1 MSQTY
6 NCEVAVVGGGPA
18 GATVAMK
25 LARSGV
31 DVLLLERD
39 RVPRH
44 KCCAGGVT
52 AAARELLAV
61 DISGAVECEVSWLRA
76 SSVGGR
82 AVSWEEDEPFM
93 FTVSRE
99 RLDATLWSAALDAGA
114 RALDCHRVVRLEDAG
129 DGVVLECE
137 TCEVHALAVV
147 GADGAAGIVGA
158 HMGWGR
164 PRHVAVGVALEL
176 ERPASPAGYSGEMVE
191 LMVGVA
197 RGTHGWVFPRTDTLS
212 VGIECHNR
220 QVDRAAA
227 LQKVVAYADLSEA
240 RVIRRCV
247 HPIPSLVESGKVA
260 TERALLVGDA
270 AGLCDPLTG
279 EGIRNAVASGTLA
292 ADVVL
297 DSVRSGGIDLRGYEA
312 ELEKSILPELRAG
325 LLLHRV
331 VSRVEGAAM
340 FILEHREGARK
351 TCIQLLRGE
360 TSYRQL
366 LERVG
371 GIRGIASLTGEA
383 RK

>member
-1 MSQTY
+1 MSKTY
-6 NCEVAVVGGGPA
+6 KCEVAVVGGGPS
-18 GATVAMK
+18 GTTVAME

-31 DVLLLERD
+31 DVLLLERV

-61 DISGAVECEVSWLRA
+61 DISAVVECEVNRLRV

-82 AVSWEEDEPFM
+82 GVSWEDDEPLM

-99 RLDATLWSAALDAGA
+99 RLDAALWFAAVEAGA
-114 RALDCHRVVRLEDAG
+114 RVLDCHRVVRVEDAG
-129 DGVVLECE
+129 DRVMLECE

-158 HMGWGR
+158 HMGQGR

-176 ERPASPAGYSGEMVE
+176 ERPASPAECSGEMAE
-191 LMVGVA
+191 LVLGVA
-197 RGTHGWVFPRTDTLS
+197 PGTHGWIFPMTDRLS
-212 VGIECHNR
+212 VGIECHNT

-227 LQKVVAYADLSEA
+227 LQKMVAHAGLSETK
-240 RVIRRCV
+240 VIRRCV
-247 HPIPSLVESGKVA
+247 HPIPSLVESGKLA
-260 TERALLVGDA
+260 TERVLLVGDA

-297 DSVRSGGIDLRGYEA
+297 DSVRSGGVDLRGYET
-312 ELEKSILPELRAG
+312 EMEKSILPELRAG

-340 FILEHREGARK
+340 FILEHQEGARRA
-351 TCIQLLRGE
+351 CIQLLRGE
-360 TSYRQL
+360 TSYCEL
-366 LERVG
+366 LARVG
-371 GIRGIASLTGEA
+371 GIRGLAGLTGEA